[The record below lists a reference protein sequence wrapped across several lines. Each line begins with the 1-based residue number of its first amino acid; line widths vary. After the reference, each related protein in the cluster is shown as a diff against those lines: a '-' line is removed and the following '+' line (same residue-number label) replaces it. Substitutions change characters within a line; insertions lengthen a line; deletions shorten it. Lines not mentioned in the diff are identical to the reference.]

1 MVDKRENPWIANLD
15 REAGIRRCLI
25 IHGDTCDLCYSEDTG
40 DYRPVREVILQRL
53 ARKGFDRVVVW
64 DPYGGITNVSD
75 EVRQELMRRAVQAQ
89 GQSATQ
95 QGEAY
100 DMGIPSRSPTPPST
114 GTAPVSMEDFLA
126 IVHAHLVNPDRS
138 TAAFVIDLSDYLFGN
153 ANALTEEERRRL
165 LILTR
170 AIVQAPLDLSDPVSL
185 GRPSNLVVF
194 LCRSLGGIPPSLY
207 QGNPA
212 VQQIQ
217 IPQPGRVERA
227 NFVSRHIDR
236 FRFRTPL
243 RPGTVDFED
252 FVDSL
257 DGLTLM
263 DLAQLIKLSRQCG
276 EMPMTPEQLV
286 NLYKYGERTSPWEEL
301 SREKLQGIEEAL
313 KRRVKGQDEAVRK
326 VADVIIRAY
335 TGLSG
340 LQHSKKQ
347 KTPKGVLFFVG
358 PTGVGKT
365 ELAKSLAEFLFGDE
379 DACIRFDM
387 SEYNH
392 EHSDQRLIGAPPG
405 YVGYEEGGQLTNA
418 VRERPFSVLLFD
430 EIEKAHVRILDKFL
444 QILEDGRLTDGRGVT
459 VHFSETVIIFT
470 SNIGA
475 AEVDP
480 SLSPDEVRQ
489 QFIQKVRRHFVDVA
503 GRPELLNRIGDN
515 IVPFNFITGSDFLV
529 QIARAKLEPLRE
541 RLREKYR
548 IRDFVFA
555 DEEKA
560 LRALVERVDRSMGG
574 RAVLNEMVKR
584 IFDPLA
590 RFLFET
596 ASDPNQYADRVIKAY
611 PIAGGPDFTFVL
623 E

>member
-1 MVDKRENPWIANLD
+1 MDSSRENRWIAALD
-15 REAGIRRCLI
+15 REAGIRRCLL
-25 IHGDTCDLCYSEDTG
+25 IHGDTCDLCYSEDTR
-40 DYRPVREVILQRL
+40 DYRPVREVVLQRL
-53 ARKGFDRVVVW
+53 ARKGFDHVVVW
-64 DPYGGITNVSD
+64 DPYGGITNVPD
-75 EVRQELMRRAVQAQ
+75 DVRQELLRYAAQ
-89 GQSATQ
+89 GARPAPAP

-100 DMGIPSRSPTPPST
+100 DLGGSTPVAPASAPA
-114 GTAPVSMEDFLA
+114 APVSMEDFLA
-126 IVHAHLVNPDRS
+126 VVHAHFVRPPRQ
-138 TAAFVIDLSDYLFGN
+138 TYAFVIDLSDYLFGN
-153 ANALTEEERRRL
+153 ANALSEAERRYL

-170 AIVQAPLDLSDPVSL
+170 AIVQAPINLNDPTVL
-185 GRPSNLVVF
+185 ERPSNLVVF
-194 LCRSLGGIPPSLY
+194 LCRSLGGIPPALY

-212 VQQIQ
+212 VQQVQ
-217 IPQPGRVERA
+217 IPQPGRTERA
-227 NFVSRHIDR
+227 NFVKRYIDR
-236 FRFRTPL
+236 FRFKVPL
-243 RPGTVDFED
+243 QIGTVQFED

-257 DGLTLM
+257 DGLSLM
-263 DLAQLIKLSRQCG
+263 DLAQLVKLSRQTG
-276 EMPMTPEQLV
+276 DQPMTPDQLV
-286 NLYKYGERTSPWEEL
+286 NLYKYGERSSPWEEL
-301 SREKLQGIEEAL
+301 SREKLATIEETL

-347 KTPKGVLFFVG
+347 RTPKGVLFFVG

-444 QILEDGRLTDGRGVT
+444 QILEDGRLTDGRGIT

-480 SLSPDEVRQ
+480 SLNPEEVKAEFLR
-489 QFIQKVRRHFVDVA
+489 KVRRHFVEVA

-515 IVPFNFITGSDFLV
+515 IVPFNFITGTDFLV
-529 QIARAKLEPLRE
+529 QIARAKLAPLRE

-548 IRDFVFA
+548 IRDFVFH
-555 DEEKA
+555 DEEAA
-560 LRALVERVDRSMGG
+560 LRSLVERVDRSMGG

-596 ASDPNQYADRVIKAY
+596 AKDPRSYADRVIKAY
-611 PIAGGPDFTFVL
+611 PVAGGPEFTFVL